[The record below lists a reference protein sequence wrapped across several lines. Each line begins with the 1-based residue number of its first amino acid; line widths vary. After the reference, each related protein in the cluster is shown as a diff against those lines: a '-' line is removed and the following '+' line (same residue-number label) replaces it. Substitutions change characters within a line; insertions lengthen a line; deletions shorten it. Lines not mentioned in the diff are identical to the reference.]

1 MDDSKVIVGVS
12 PSLAGLEA
20 LRFAIAEA
28 RRREVP
34 LWAVRAW
41 MLDAGPRARNVWQWE
56 ATLSAEGRVLVEET
70 FRLAVGQRPD
80 DLDIAV
86 RSPGGNAAAV
96 LRGCVTC
103 PSDLIVVGAS
113 RYKWLPG
120 GVGRGV
126 VKGAICPV
134 VVVPRPEMARMAGT
148 SGTRIAKE
156 LMR

>member
-1 MDDSKVIVGVS
+1 VDDSKVIVGIS

-34 LWAVRAW
+34 LLAVRTW

-56 ATLSAEGRVLVEET
+56 ATLSTEGRILIEET
-70 FRLAVGQRPD
+70 FRLAAGHRPD
-80 DLDIAV
+80 DVDIVV

-96 LRGCVTC
+96 LKACATSQ
-103 PSDLIVVGAS
+103 SDVIIVGAS

-120 GVGRGV
+120 GVGRGCI
-126 VKGAICPV
+126 KGAGCPV
-134 VVVPRPEMARMAGT
+134 IVVPRPEMARIAGT
-148 SGTRIAKE
+148 SGNRIVRE
-156 LMR
+156 LMS

>member
-1 MDDSKVIVGVS
+1 MDDSKVIVGIS

-20 LRFAIAEA
+20 LRFAVAEA

-70 FRLAVGQRPD
+70 FRLAVGHRPD

-96 LRGCVTC
+96 LKSCAC
-103 PSDLIVVGAS
+103 PSDLLVVGSS

-120 GVGRGV
+120 GVARGV
-126 VKGAICPV
+126 VKGAVCPV
-134 VVVPRPEMARMAGT
+134 VVVPRPEMASLAGT
-148 SGTRIAKE
+148 SGTRLVRE